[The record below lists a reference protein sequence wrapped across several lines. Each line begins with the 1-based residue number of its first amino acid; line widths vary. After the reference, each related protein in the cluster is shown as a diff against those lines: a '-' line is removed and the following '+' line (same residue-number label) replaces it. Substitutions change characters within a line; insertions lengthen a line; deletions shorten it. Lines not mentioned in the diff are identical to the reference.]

1 MMAILWA
8 WDVGSGRDKNFCGL
22 ELKQSCSCPCFD
34 VVTSLA
40 AASTSHLGL
49 QESIGSLGEIF
60 FLMYSMVLK
69 DPFFP
74 FSDTP

>member
-8 WDVGSGRDKNFCGL
+8 GDVGSGRDKNFCGL

-60 FLMYSMVLK
+60 F
-69 DPFFP
+69 
-74 FSDTP
+74 